1 MDIGQL
7 RHPVEI
13 QAFTKRQDPNTGL
26 ISQEW
31 ATIGQEWASI
41 VGVSGREF
49 IAASAEQSETTYRV
63 TLRYRPDLDAS
74 MHLES
79 DGVTY
84 GIKAILPDNK
94 RRFITCMCTVL

>member
-13 QAFTKRQDPNTGL
+13 QGKTLTQDPYTGE
-26 ISQEW
+26 ISEGW
-31 ATIGQEWASI
+31 GVIGQEWASI

-74 MHLES
+74 MRLES

-84 GIKAILPDNK
+84 GIKAVLPDNK
-94 RRFITCMCTVL
+94 RRFMTCMCTVL